1 MKIGK
6 LKLDGKERLH
16 RIMSERKRWMVSKE

>member
-6 LKLDGKERLH
+6 LKLDGKERLY